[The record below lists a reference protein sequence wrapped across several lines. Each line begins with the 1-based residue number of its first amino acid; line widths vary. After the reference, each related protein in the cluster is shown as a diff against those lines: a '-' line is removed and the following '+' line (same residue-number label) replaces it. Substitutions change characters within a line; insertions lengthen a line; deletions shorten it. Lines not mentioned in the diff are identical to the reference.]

1 MQTIQQQAVKTGQ
14 AQLSLWSVARL
25 VERIQAGDPEAV
37 SEFYQ
42 QSIGRLRLFFRSRRV
57 DEMQAEDLA
66 QDVFLTV
73 LAQVEAGALREPERL
88 YGYMRTI
95 ALRAYAAHVHEAV
108 QGPETVPASE
118 APERLRDLRK
128 GPESELIE
136 QERWELAHQVLASMK
151 PREREIL
158 TRFYLYGQDQETI
171 CREMGL
177 TATQYRLLKSRA
189 KSRFGELGRKKLERG
204 KLAALRARYVA

>member
-1 MQTIQQQAVKTGQ
+1 MQMIGQQAANEG
-14 AQLSLWSVARL
+14 LSQSGGWTLVRL
-25 VERIQAGDPEAV
+25 VEGFQARDPEAV

-42 QSIGRLRLFFRSRRV
+42 QSIRRLRLFFRARRI
-57 DEMQAEDLA
+57 DQMQAEDLA
-66 QDVFLTV
+66 QDVFLKV
-73 LAQVEAGALREPERL
+73 LAQIEAGALQEPERL
-88 YGYMRTI
+88 FGYMRTI
-95 ALRAYAAHVHEAV
+95 ALRVYAAHVCEAV

-128 GPESELIE
+128 GPESQLLE
-136 QERWELAHQVLASMK
+136 QERWELARHVLASMK

-158 TRFYLYGQDQETI
+158 TRFYLYGQDPETI

-189 KSRFGELGRKKLERG
+189 KSRFGELGKRKLERG
-204 KLAALRARYVA
+204 KLAAWRARCVA

>member
-1 MQTIQQQAVKTGQ
+1 MQTIRQAATAEQ
-14 AQLSLWSVARL
+14 TQLSAWEVVRL
-25 VERIQAGDPEAV
+25 VERIQAGDPEAI

-42 QSIGRLRLFFRSRRV
+42 QSIRRLRLFFRARRI

-73 LAQVEAGALREPERL
+73 LAQVEAGALHEPERL

-95 ALRAYAAHVHEAV
+95 ALRAYAAHVQEAV
-108 QGPETVPASE
+108 QRSETVPASE
-118 APERLRDLRK
+118 SPERLRDLRK

-136 QERWELAHQVLASMK
+136 QERWELARQVLASMK

-158 TRFYLYGQDQETI
+158 TRFYLYGQDPETI

-189 KSRFGELGRKKLERG
+189 KGRFGELGRRKLERG
-204 KLAALRARYVA
+204 KLIAWRVRSVA